1 MATVGYA
8 RCSTDQ
14 QDATRQVKALEAAG
28 CDPVHLE
35 YFSGKSLD
43 RPLFQQVLAD
53 LQQGDVLVV
62 HELDRLGRS
71 MVQMLNCAEDLLE
84 RGVGLVTL
92 DGKLDTR
99 TMDPSIVKLIVG
111 VLGYAAEM
119 ERSSLLKRT
128 AEGRETAA
136 SNGVKFGRKR
146 TWTPAVAA
154 TVMERRAQGEGYG
167 TIAAAMGMSVSKVRR
182 IVEASAAV
190 AV

>member
-1 MATVGYA
+1 MATIGYA

-35 YFSGKSLD
+35 HFSGKSLD